1 VFASIRAMTIAAG
14 NTSVGFIGLGVM
26 GKSMAEHVLRAGF
39 PLRVFARNPAQAAPL
54 VALGARSLPS
64 PAALASECDVVVTI
78 VGFPKDVEG
87 LYFGSSG
94 LIENARPGTFL
105 VDMTTSSPE
114 LARRITE
121 AAKARSVRAIDAP
134 VTGGDVGARAGTLS
148 IMVGSEPDDF
158 HALEP
163 LFRSFGKTIVRQG
176 GPGAGQH
183 AKLANQ
189 MAIAGTM
196 LGLSEALA
204 YAERA
209 GLDLTTLLRSISSG
223 GAASAA
229 MTNLAPRI
237 VAGDFAPGF
246 YVKHFIK
253 DLTLASDGAA
263 NDLGLDVPALS
274 LALERY
280 RELAARG
287 HAEDG
292 TQALY
297 RLYASEKSG

>member
-1 VFASIRAMTIAAG
+1 
-14 NTSVGFIGLGVM
+14 
-26 GKSMAEHVLRAGF
+26 
-39 PLRVFARNPAQAAPL
+39 
-54 VALGARSLPS
+54 
-64 PAALASECDVVVTI
+64 
-78 VGFPKDVEG
+78 
-87 LYFGSSG
+87 
-94 LIENARPGTFL
+94 
-105 VDMTTSSPE
+105 
-114 LARRITE
+114 
-121 AAKARSVRAIDAP
+121 VRAVDAP

-148 IMVGSEPDDF
+148 ILAGGDAGDF
-158 HALEP
+158 AQLEP
-163 LFRSFGKTIVRQG
+163 LFRTFGKTIVRQG

-189 MAIAGTM
+189 IAIAGTM

-209 GLDLTTLLRSISSG
+209 GLDLSTVLRSISSG

-253 DLTLASDGAA
+253 DLELALDGAKGE
-263 NDLGLDVPALS
+263 LGLDVPALA

-297 RLYASEKSG
+297 RLYLAAKSG